1 MPRATEPRSSPDI
14 PTLGPVDHARV
25 LTRVLLSPVVK
36 GPIVRR
42 PRVVGLAERI
52 DLDSAGVAEM
62 QRLRSRYGAGPVQLR
77 IPGRRIALLLAPED
91 VHRVLNEGPEPF
103 SPATLEKRGAL
114 NHFEPGSSLVSSAQ
128 QRLSRRPFNEQ
139 VLETD
144 RPVHS
149 HAEQMTDI
157 ITEEV
162 GALLGHADFTGTL
175 DWDGFAVMWGR
186 MVRRIV
192 LGESA
197 RDDEQV
203 TDDLRRLRERGNLSY
218 LMPQNH
224 RLRKRFLD
232 RLQEYV
238 VRAEPGSLAA
248 MVAQTP
254 APADAKPVQQMP
266 QWLFAFDAEAWATF
280 RALALLVSHP
290 GAAEAARVEMAGTVP
305 ASPGAE
311 STPGSEGRA
320 EAGPARPCGPRGQ
333 PLLRAAVLESL
344 RLWPT
349 TPLILRDSTAGTR
362 WRNGT
367 LPAGA
372 GLVIFAPFFHRDDQT
387 VPEAHRFSPE
397 LWSGDRGD
405 RDWPLV
411 PFSGGPGMCPG
422 RNVVLLT
429 ASLVLG
435 ELLRQREFT
444 AAETLD
450 TSQLPGTLSP
460 FHLRFDIRRG

>member
-14 PTLGPVDHARV
+14 PILGPVGHARV
-25 LTRVLLSPVVK
+25 LARVLLSPVIK

-62 QRLRSRYGAGPVQLR
+62 QRLRSRYGPGPVQLR
-77 IPGRRIALLLAPED
+77 IPGRRIALLLDPED

-103 SPATLEKRGAL
+103 SQATLEKRGAL

-149 HAEQMTDI
+149 HAEQMTAI

-162 GALLGHADFTGTL
+162 EALLGHADFTGTL

-192 LGESA
+192 LGDGA
-197 RDDEQV
+197 REDDQV

-218 LMPQNH
+218 LMPQNR
-224 RLRKRFLD
+224 RLRERFLG

-238 VRAEPGSLAA
+238 DRAESGSLAA

-290 GAAEAARVEMAGTVP
+290 GAAEQVRSEMTVP
-305 ASPGAE
+305 PGA
-311 STPGSEGRA
+311 SAA
-320 EAGPARPCGPRGQ
+320 EAAGSSACGPRDQ

-372 GLVIFAPFFHRDDQT
+372 GLVIFAPFFHRDGQT
-387 VPEAHRFSPE
+387 LPEAHRFSPA
-397 LWSGDRGD
+397 LWSGDRD
-405 RDWPLV
+405 DSDWPLV

-429 ASLVLG
+429 ASRVLG
-435 ELLRQREFT
+435 ELLGQREIA
-444 AAETLD
+444 AAEPLD
-450 TSQLPGTLSP
+450 TRRLPGTLSP
-460 FHLRFDIRRG
+460 FHLRFAVRRG